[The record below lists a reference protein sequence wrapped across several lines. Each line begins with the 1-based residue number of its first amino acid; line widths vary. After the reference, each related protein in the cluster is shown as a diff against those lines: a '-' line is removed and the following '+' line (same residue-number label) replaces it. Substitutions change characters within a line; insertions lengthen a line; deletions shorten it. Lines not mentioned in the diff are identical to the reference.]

1 MSAHPALTMALLC
14 SVGGITGFLR
24 TRSVPSLVAGVGV
37 GAMYGYAGYQ
47 IQRGGNYGYETALA
61 ASIILFL
68 SSVPR
73 ARKGPVPL
81 TLAITGAAAA
91 AYYGKVVYDFR

>member
-14 SVGGITGFLR
+14 SVGGITGFVR
-24 TRSVPSLVAGVGV
+24 TKSIPSLVAGVGV
-37 GAMYGYAGYQ
+37 GAMYAYAGSQ
-47 IQRGGNYGYETALA
+47 IRNGGPYGYETALA
-61 ASIILFL
+61 ASVILFL

-91 AYYGKVVYDFR
+91 VYYGKVIYDFR

>member
-1 MSAHPALTMALLC
+1 MALLC
-14 SVGGITGFLR
+14 SVGGITGFVR
-24 TRSVPSLVAGVGV
+24 TKSAPSLVAGVGV
-37 GAMYGYAGYQ
+37 GALYGYAGYQ
-47 IQRGGNYGYETALA
+47 IRNGGQYGYETALA

-81 TLAITGAAAA
+81 MLAITGAASA
-91 AYYGKVVYDFR
+91 AYYAKVVYDFR